1 VSSSGSKAQ
10 RAMILS
16 LLICSVANADSINS
30 FGFSDKSA
38 PLSVNGGVPL
48 HQYAA
53 RLTGVSPFR
62 RSSLSLSIDSSSPI
76 PTRLLIL
83 EDQPRQLRTS
93 STFDRT
99 IDIVLYLYEHFVMGR
114 QRKLT
119 SIYETCRKGQREDH
133 CSAETSK

>member
-1 VSSSGSKAQ
+1 MSCSGTKAQ
-10 RAMILS
+10 LAMIL
-16 LLICSVANADSINS
+16 LLLVCSVAYADSINS
-30 FGFSDKSA
+30 FSDKSA
-38 PLSVNGGVPL
+38 PLSVNGRVPL

-53 RLTGVSPFR
+53 RLTGVSPFWSPSSAIGSR
-62 RSSLSLSIDSSSPI
+62 RPAV
-76 PTRLLIL
+76 PTPFLIL

-93 STFDRT
+93 STFDQT
-99 IDIVLYLYEHFVMGR
+99 IDMVLYLYQHFVMGR